1 MVHKDTFSS
10 GSAANGEPWPWT
22 LKLGSNSKAL

>member
-10 GSAANGEPWPWT
+10 GSAANGEFWPRAIE
-22 LKLGSNSKAL
+22 LGSNSKAL